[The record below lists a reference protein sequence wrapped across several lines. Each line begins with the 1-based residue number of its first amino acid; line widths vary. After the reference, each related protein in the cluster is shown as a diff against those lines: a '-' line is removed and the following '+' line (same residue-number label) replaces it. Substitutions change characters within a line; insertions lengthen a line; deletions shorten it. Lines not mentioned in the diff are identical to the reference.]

1 MISRPYDFVSV
12 KQDLAFVKRDLA
24 FVKQEFAS
32 EMQDLASVTQNLAN
46 DVDLYRKS
54 AGRFG
59 RGREKKKIS
68 RTQVTE

>member
-12 KQDLAFVKRDLA
+12 KQDIA